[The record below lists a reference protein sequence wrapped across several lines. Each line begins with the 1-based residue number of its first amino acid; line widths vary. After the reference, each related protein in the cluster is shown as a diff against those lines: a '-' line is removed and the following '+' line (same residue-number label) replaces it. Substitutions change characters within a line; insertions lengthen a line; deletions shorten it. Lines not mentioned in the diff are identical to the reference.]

1 MYQLLEG
8 LCRLLIEQGEATIKG
23 LADGQAL
30 WDIITRAK
38 ANARYAQQRI
48 QWVRDDDIP
57 WAKVEESERLQ
68 LDQSVLRKHNTG
80 KVLTRAKLQLL
91 MTETRESF
99 LETAVKLSKTSSG
112 NLAARV
118 KNQRLQITRM
128 QKKLSLS
135 NKRPNPFVTPQ
146 AAKRGKRGTRG
157 AKARPFCKWCKR
169 AERHHLI
176 HHHNSEDCNKKP
188 PNT

>member
-1 MYQLLEG
+1 LE
-8 LCRLLIEQGEATIKG
+8 
-23 LADGQAL
+23 
-30 WDIITRAK
+30 
-38 ANARYAQQRI
+38 
-48 QWVRDDDIP
+48 
-57 WAKVEESERLQ
+57 
-68 LDQSVLRKHNTG
+68 QSVLRKHKTG

-91 MTETRESF
+91 MTETREAF

-118 KNQRLQITRM
+118 KNQRLQITQM

-135 NKRPNPFVTPQ
+135 NKRTNPFATPQ
-146 AAKRGKRGTRG
+146 TAKRGKRGTRG

-169 AERHHLI
+169 AERLHLI

-188 PNT
+188 PGE